1 MNSKDLKTI
10 SKLAKISMTDAE
22 MHDLEADILKIQA
35 MADELADLDL
45 EIVKPVAD
53 LSLGVLRSDAPESC
67 QSAKELVALA
77 PTNDG
82 EYITVPTKEKE

>member
-22 MHDLEADILKIQA
+22 MHALEADILKIHA

-45 EIVKPVAD
+45 DIGKPFAD
-53 LSLGVLRSDAPESC
+53 LSLGVLRSDVPESC
-67 QSAKELVALA
+67 QSARELVTLA

>member
-10 SKLAKISMTDAE
+10 SKLAKISMNDAE
-22 MHDLEADILKIQA
+22 MRALEADILKIQA

-45 EIVKPVAD
+45 EIGTPVAD
-53 LSLGVLRSDAPESC
+53 LRQCVLRSDVPESSQC
-67 QSAKELVALA
+67 AKELVALA